1 MRKLIGSVVKRVAW
15 RTGQWRN
22 IYLRLCR
29 PTAGEYTE
37 FLRRHGGFHS
47 IGEHCNILP
56 TTVFTDPAYVK
67 MGSNVHFSDCAII
80 GHDGS
85 IAMLNRAYGL
95 RLDSVGKVDIR
106 DNVFIGFGA
115 IVLPGVTIGPNA
127 IVAAG
132 AVVNRDV
139 RAGDIVGGVPARPIG
154 RTEDLATR
162 ARGQDREPS
171 LERSDQ
177 EAWIGIRPG
186 DGGGVGPTAGR
197 VFLLRPRARYG
208 QLAAI

>member
-15 RTGQWRN
+15 RTGKWRN
-22 IYLRLCR
+22 MYLRLCH
-29 PTAGEYTE
+29 PSAGEYTE
-37 FLRRHGGFHS
+37 FLRLHGGFRS

-67 MGSNVHFSDCAII
+67 LGNNVHFSDCAII

-139 RAGDIVGGVPARPIG
+139 QPGHIVGGVPARPIG
-154 RTEDLATR
+154 RTEDLAAKLAAKTETLPWNDLIKER
-162 ARGQDREPS
+162 GLRFGEEMEEELVRQRVEYFYSGQDQDMAS
-171 LERSDQ
+171 
-177 EAWIGIRPG
+177 
-186 DGGGVGPTAGR
+186 
-197 VFLLRPRARYG
+197 
-208 QLAAI
+208 

>member
-1 MRKLIGSVVKRVAW
+1 M
-15 RTGQWRN
+15 
-22 IYLRLCR
+22 YLRLCR

-37 FLRRHGGFHS
+37 FLRLHGGFHS

-154 RTEDLATR
+154 RTEDLATK
-162 ARGQDREPS
+162 
-171 LERSDQ
+171 
-177 EAWIGIRPG
+177 
-186 DGGGVGPTAGR
+186 
-197 VFLLRPRARYG
+197 
-208 QLAAI
+208 LAAKTETLPWNDLIKKRGLGFGQEMEGELVRQRVEYFYSGQEQDMAS